1 MRALEEL
8 RWVRFPVLDD
18 GFVCLVDAM
27 GDDSSVVQAARVS
40 YGQDVREFGDAY
52 EEARKTTSSAD
63 EARETARQKVRESN
77 RNLIRYMMSGGYQM
91 KCPHG
96 TPFEMAEVKLL
107 VRCPMDTWR
116 QWIRHRTANVNEYS
130 TRYSKA
136 IDAKQTTPP
145 DQWRLQSDTNK
156 QGSSGTLESGW
167 QGEGPFNRPFH
178 LQLPNNEFT
187 TEGTRNGF
195 GLTKREDELHD
206 LARTVY
212 EERLA
217 SGVAR
222 EQARKDLPLSTYTEA
237 YWKCDLRNVL
247 HFLGLR
253 MDSHAQWEIRQYA
266 NTIGEQIIKPL
277 FPLCWEAFEDFQLGS
292 LPLSRKEVEFIGIVM
307 ATRNRNNGLANV
319 DNGLQTFFTN
329 GRERE
334 TCLAKLKKLGIV

>member
-1 MRALEEL
+1 MPSLSVEQL

-96 TPFEMAEVKLL
+96 TPFEMAEIKLL

-130 TRYSKA
+130 TRYSEA
-136 IDAKQTTPP
+136 IDSQQKTPP
-145 DQWRLQSDTNK
+145 DQWRLQSTTNK
-156 QGSSGTLESGW
+156 QGSTGFLPED
-167 QGEGPFNRPFH
+167 GPPAGSDEADEPCGRVLTNYERDFH
-178 LQLPNNEFT
+178 AT
-187 TEGTRNGF
+187 
-195 GLTKREDELHD
+195 
-206 LARTVY
+206 ARAVY
-212 EERLA
+212 KERIDA
-217 SGVAR
+217 GVAR

-292 LPLSRKEVEFIGIVM
+292 LPLSRKEVEFIATMMRTVDRKDRLILIEDASKIVF
-307 ATRNRNNGLANV
+307 ANN
-319 DNGLQTFFTN
+319 
-329 GRERE
+329 RERE
-334 TCLAKLKKLGIV
+334 ACLAKLKELGII